1 MGGRRLPSLRACVR
15 ICAGASNETCA
26 ALGMGSGVYATG
38 MEADVEGIIG
48 DMASSPGVVVHGRPV
63 APHQISRWHFNLG
76 ARLQNRPGRVPAGP
90 VCGGRPL
97 RPGGCYTGALPPT
110 TRAGNES
117 MAVRMRGSIGLTGCT
132 NYHARCGGD
141 ATTISPCNASVTFL
155 VATHRKPR

>member
-76 ARLQNRPGRVPAGP
+76 VSSPEPTGSRPRGPRVRGPPPEARRLLHRGTAPDHTSRERVD
-90 VCGGRPL
+90 GGSYE
-97 RPGGCYTGALPPT
+97 G
-110 TRAGNES
+110 
-117 MAVRMRGSIGLTGCT
+117 
-132 NYHARCGGD
+132 
-141 ATTISPCNASVTFL
+141 
-155 VATHRKPR
+155 